1 MFDNVEIT
9 LYTILKTLVVLS
21 LIYTLVRILSFLMGG
36 ISLPSRQ
43 KNRIEYA
50 LQVLRNSFLPI
61 TLFVVVVLLCF
72 WQPLYLGIPALLGM
86 LFFYGPLKNFLL
98 GFLIRGRRNLSIGSF
113 IKLSDI
119 QGRIEAWYFAGVKL
133 ATKNGISILPYR
145 RLVEEVYEVLDQGD
159 SLNTVQIKIEKS
171 SDSKANVVDQL
182 TASPFI
188 KINTNISVLNSDSDK
203 RLIISLIPK
212 SDIYLGDIHS
222 IIKDAG
228 YSIVQ

>member
-98 GFLIRGRRNLSIGSF
+98 GFLIRGRMNLSIGSF